1 MEQRVCQVPN
11 DLVIPFSISMKISQK
26 INKSFFLQSP
36 HSLLLKSLSFWSKS
50 SVFIE
55 HHSSSGWELHIHST
69 GVAYL

>member
-36 HSLLLKSLSFWSKS
+36 HSLLLKSLSFGLRVRHSLNITQVLAGS
-50 SVFIE
+50 YIFIA
-55 HHSSSGWELHIHST
+55 L
-69 GVAYL
+69 V